1 MVQVRQE
8 INGPQTEQLDIVPCE
23 QVLQDEEK
31 EELSSA
37 QIRDHIFLILK
48 VKEPF
53 PTTHA

>member
-1 MVQVRQE
+1 MVQMRQE
-8 INGPQTEQLDIVPCE
+8 INGPQTEWQDIVPCG

-31 EELSSA
+31 EALSSD

-53 PTTHA
+53 SATHA

>member
-8 INGPQTEQLDIVPCE
+8 INGPQTEQLDTVPCE